1 MITLIDVYKKFREQ
15 TVLDGV
21 NLEIPDGRI
30 TVLLGRSGSGKS
42 VTLKHIIGLLRP
54 DRGRVLIDGEDVTA
68 MRDHELNVMR
78 RKFGILFQD
87 GALFDSMDVGENIA
101 FPLIEHTKL
110 KAGEIKERVAAA
122 LAAVGLP
129 NIERKLPSE
138 LSGGMR
144 KRVGLARAIVHNPR
158 IILYDEPTS
167 GLDPLMTDSINHL
180 IVETQQKFQLTNF
193 IISHDI
199 RAALRIADKIAILYQ
214 GKILEEGPPE
224 QIRRSEH
231 PFVQAFVEGK
241 QGQFLMEN
249 NNSELETPA

>member
-1 MITLIDVYKKFREQ
+1 
-15 TVLDGV
+15 
-21 NLEIPDGRI
+21 
-30 TVLLGRSGSGKS
+30 
-42 VTLKHIIGLLRP
+42 
-54 DRGRVLIDGEDVTA
+54 VLIDGEDVTA

-144 KRVGLARAIVHNPR
+144 KRSAGPR
-158 IILYDEPTS
+158 HRPQSAIILYDEPTS

-214 GKILEEGPPE
+214 EKFWRKGAGADPPL
-224 QIRRSEH
+224 RAPVRS
-231 PFVQAFVEGK
+231 AFVEGK